1 MRLEAVE
8 RDLRLRTVSYN
19 RLCFPFS
26 WWIRQEEV
34 RPEEEEETGKLVSA
48 GSRGKLGVISS
59 WMGQSRQ
66 SLMSN

>member
-1 MRLEAVE
+1 MCLEAVE
-8 RDLRLRTVSYN
+8 RGLRLRTVSYN
-19 RLCFPFS
+19 HLGSPLF

-59 WMGQSRQ
+59 WMGRSG
-66 SLMSN
+66 SH

>member
-1 MRLEAVE
+1 MCLEAVE

-19 RLCFPFS
+19 RLCSPFS

-34 RPEEEEETGKLVSA
+34 RPEEEQETGKVVSA

-59 WMGQSRQ
+59 WMGQS
-66 SLMSN
+66 LMSN